1 MSDFLAFQTVKQ
13 LKQVVFLLFFVN
25 AGISHTV
32 ILKSKWIL
40 INIFDGLIQIR
51 AVFKFAVYV
60 QWLGMSKFK
69 FYFFEFVHLPFIVF
83 LVSFTFVI
91 QKFIKLR

>member
-13 LKQVVFLLFFVN
+13 LKQVAFLLFLVN

-51 AVFKFAVYV
+51 AVFKFAVYSG
-60 QWLGMSKFK
+60 WASLNIISSSL
-69 FYFFEFVHLPFIVF
+69 YIYLS
-83 LVSFTFVI
+83 LSF
-91 QKFIKLR
+91 

>member
-13 LKQVVFLLFFVN
+13 LKQVAFLLFLVN

-51 AVFKFAVYV
+51 AVFKFAAYSG
-60 QWLGMSKFK
+60 WAWASLN
-69 FYFFEFVHLPFIVF
+69 FFSSSLYIY
-83 LVSFTFVI
+83 LSLSF
-91 QKFIKLR
+91 